1 MGNTSKHTPGPWAR
15 RGGMVDG
22 YCIISESTKEL
33 VAPNPISSPN
43 ANLIAAAPA
52 MYEALQQLVKVE
64 QLRTQA
70 TLDNDYVDLVLADQ
84 QLQTLAQAALAQADG
99 EGILP

>member
-1 MGNTSKHTPGPWAR
+1 MNNTKHTPRPSDVMAYFDLSDEQWDILPDSV
-15 RGGMVDG
+15 VDRLTEI
-22 YCIISESTKEL
+22 YMKET
-33 VAPNPISSPN
+33 
-43 ANLIAAAPA
+43 AAPA